1 MLIKSA
7 DDKTTAAAEL
17 EALYESA
24 PREKKAVILQELKN
38 LRAGTRGERESA
50 YELDFYIAKS
60 NNVALI
66 HDLRLEIDGRVAQI
80 DHVFINR
87 LMEVYVVETK
97 HFSQG
102 LSINERGEFMAWYNG
117 RAVGIPS
124 PLSQNDRHLEVLR
137 DALKQIQMPKR
148 LGFTLNPSLRS
159 LVMISKNAKI
169 SRPADAKFDSS
180 NVMKADQF
188 SDWYDKAFAKNTASL
203 AKLVSSDTI
212 VDIANQLA
220 AMHRPIAFNYRG
232 KFGLAPAPAAPPAT
246 STVAPT
252 VYRHPPLEELADE
265 VSAAQESSLTS
276 SSKYTCAKCDCG
288 ITYVVAKFCWSQ
300 KQKFGGEAYC
310 RDCQP
315 KVGQV
320 ASAVPVAAAMPPPAA
335 AQALEPIRSA
345 VPPSAPASAP
355 APTQPSEPA
364 AETSKYSCA
373 ECECGLPYAVA
384 KFCWLNKLKF
394 GGKVYCRD
402 CQAKVSAGLAVGT
415 TSPLVGQ
422 SLTAVALAH
431 PAPAAPPMTNSVSA
445 EDPANKYTCA
455 GCPTKVP
462 YAVARFCWNQKAK
475 FGGVVYCRE
484 CQKNH

>member
-7 DDKTTAAAEL
+7 DDKTAAANEL
-17 EALYESA
+17 EALYEAA
-24 PREKKAVILQELKN
+24 PREKKAAILQELKN
-38 LRAGTRGERESA
+38 LRAGVRGERESA

-97 HFSQG
+97 HFSEG

-124 PLSQNDRHLEVLR
+124 PLSQNVRHLEVLK
-137 DALKQIQMPKR
+137 DALKLIEMPRR
-148 LGFTLNPSLRS
+148 LGFTLNPALRS

-169 SRPADAKFDSS
+169 SRPTDAKFDSS

-203 AKLVSSDTI
+203 AKVVSSDTI

-220 AMHRPIAFNYRG
+220 AMHRPIVFNYRG
-232 KFGLAPAPAAPPAT
+232 KFGLSPAPTAPPGAAT
-246 STVAPT
+246 VHK
-252 VYRHPPLEELADE
+252 HPPLQEPGQS
-265 VSAAQESSLTS
+265 VAAPREPAVTTS
-276 SSKYTCAKCDCG
+276 DKYTCAKCQCG
-288 ITYVVAKFCWSQ
+288 ITYVVAKFCWNQ
-300 KQKFGGEAYC
+300 KQKFGGDAYC

-315 KVGQV
+315 KVGKDGPEVSV
-320 ASAVPVAAAMPPPAA
+320 AATAPPVVPTLVPAQTSSPAISTPVATSLDAAK
-335 AQALEPIRSA
+335 
-345 VPPSAPASAP
+345 
-355 APTQPSEPA
+355 PA
-364 AETSKYSCA
+364 AESSKYTC
-373 ECECGLPYAVA
+373 EGCECGLPYAVA
-384 KFCWLNKLKF
+384 KFCWLNKPKF

-402 CQAKVSAGLAVGT
+402 CQARVSAGLAVGT
-415 TSPLVGQ
+415 PSPP
-422 SLTAVALAH
+422 AVH
-431 PAPAAPPMTNSVSA
+431 APVVVAIAAAPPLAVTPVANPA
-445 EDPANKYTCA
+445 LGEDPANKYTCA
-455 GCPTKVP
+455 SCPTKVP

-475 FGGVVYCRE
+475 FGGVVYCRN
-484 CQKNH
+484 CQQKR